1 LGEDFFVCAN
11 LSATQ
16 LRRSDFAGRFRRIL
30 HSHGLTSNAVRLE
43 VSETVMAQELGRAL
57 GHITGE
63 TDIHLAV
70 ENVSQGLL
78 SMRNISS
85 LPIRSL
91 KLDQS
96 LVAELPHDTL
106 SAQLAEALI
115 AIGRTFGL
123 SIVAEGVETT
133 AQLDFLRQRGCDY
146 CQGFLLSAPVA
157 AADLPSLV
165 NTPEL
170 LSGLLA

>member
-1 LGEDFFVCAN
+1 VCAN

-16 LRRSDFAGRFRRIL
+16 LRRADFAGCFRRVL
-30 HSHGLTSNAVRLE
+30 HSHGLTTTAVRLE
-43 VSETVMAQELGRAL
+43 VNESVLAQELGRAL
-57 GHITGE
+57 GDMTAQ
-63 TDIHLAV
+63 TDMHFAV
-70 ENVSQGLL
+70 DDVSQGLL
-78 SMRNISS
+78 SLRNIST

-96 LVAELPHDTL
+96 LVAQLPHDTL
-106 SAQLAEALI
+106 SAQLVDALI

-123 SIVAEGVETT
+123 SVVAEGVENA
-133 AQLDFLRQRGCDY
+133 AQLQFLRQHGCDY

-165 NTPEL
+165 STPEL
-170 LSGLLA
+170 LRGLLPPLP